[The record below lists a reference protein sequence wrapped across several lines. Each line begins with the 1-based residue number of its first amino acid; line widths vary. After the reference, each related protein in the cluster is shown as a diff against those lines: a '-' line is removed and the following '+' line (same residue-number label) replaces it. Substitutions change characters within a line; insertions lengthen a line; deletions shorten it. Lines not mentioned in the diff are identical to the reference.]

1 MGASPRGRIT
11 YVNIPHYF
19 PSCLSF
25 FKTNFFPLRSKFS
38 IANRKT
44 NLNVEDIAMRLRIH
58 HTKHFKEMAKSTKA
72 AEATR
77 KAAIAATNN
86 IEDVEN
92 AAVETVE
99 TVEEEDEIFTEGK
112 LSCKIVRVL
121 TAPNDPKRLMF
132 VTNEEFE
139 TINNQSGEYVVTSS
153 FSKNIREV
161 VNQVAKFIPELQL
174 TEVLAMGQMVNPLII
189 SLAMVNADIVIDRTI
204 KHKGDEREY
213 KVNGVTQKYDND
225 AYLTTFVKVKPNINP
240 LFAAQLEKLIA
251 TQPAMVTVAA
261 RPSAA
266 SYLDA
271 E

>member
-1 MGASPRGRIT
+1 
-11 YVNIPHYF
+11 
-19 PSCLSF
+19 
-25 FKTNFFPLRSKFS
+25 
-38 IANRKT
+38 
-44 NLNVEDIAMRLRIH
+44 MRLRIH
-58 HTKHFKEMAKSTKA
+58 HTKRFKEMAKTTKA
-72 AEATR
+72 AEANR

-92 AAVETVE
+92 ATVETIE
-99 TVEEEDEIFTEGK
+99 TVEENEDVEENEIFTEGE

-132 VTNEEFE
+132 VTNTEFE

-161 VNQVAKFIPELQL
+161 INQVAKFVPELQL
-174 TEVLAMGQMVNPLII
+174 AEVLAMGQMVNPLII
-189 SLAMVNADIVIDRTI
+189 SLAMVNADVVVDRTI

-213 KVNGVTQKYDND
+213 KINGVTQKYDND

-240 LFAAQLEKLIA
+240 LFATQLEKLIA
-251 TQPAMVTVAA
+251 TQPAMVTVAT

-266 SYLDA
+266 SYLDV

>member
-1 MGASPRGRIT
+1 MGASPPGRIT
-11 YVNIPHYF
+11 NVNLPHYL

-25 FKTNFFPLRSKFS
+25 FKTNLFPLHSKFS

-58 HTKHFKEMAKSTKA
+58 HTKHFKEMIKTTKA
-72 AEATR
+72 AEANR
-77 KAAIAATNN
+77 KATIAATN
-86 IEDVEN
+86 EVE
-92 AAVETVE
+92 ETVE
-99 TVEEEDEIFTEGK
+99 NTTVATVEDNEIFTEGE

-132 VTNEEFE
+132 VTNQEFE

-174 TEVLAMGQMVNPLII
+174 AEVLAMGSMVNPLII

-204 KHKGDEREY
+204 KHQGDEREY

-240 LFAAQLEKLIA
+240 LFATQLEKLIA

-261 RPSAA
+261 RPSAT